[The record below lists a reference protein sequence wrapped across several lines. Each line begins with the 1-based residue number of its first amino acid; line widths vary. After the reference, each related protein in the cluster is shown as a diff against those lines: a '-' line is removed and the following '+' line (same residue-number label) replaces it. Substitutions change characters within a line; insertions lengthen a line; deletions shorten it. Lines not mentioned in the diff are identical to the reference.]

1 MIAGSR
7 NRVERWLAAVV
18 AWFRNLG
25 EQLGHIWRRSLQL
38 RVVVSTLTLSLIV
51 ITILGVV
58 LTSQITD
65 RLLDA
70 KINAAVE
77 EMSRARNTVQSTL
90 SGVHDSSTPLVRLD
104 DARRALSAG
113 SSTSAGSGGAA
124 GSYDSALAMYG
135 DNHRELT
142 AGPIQEI
149 PPELRHF
156 VQSNQVSYQFATI
169 TDSEGRRGSAL
180 IIGSPSAEI
189 DSLEIYLVF
198 PLSSEERSLSLMR
211 GTMLIGGVVLLVLL
225 AAITALVTRQ
235 VVLPIRSAAR
245 IASRFADGRLK
256 ERMLVRGEDDMA
268 RLAMAFNEM
277 AESLSNQITQLEE
290 FGNLQ
295 RRFTSDVS
303 HELRTP
309 LTTVRMAADLIHGS
323 SDDLDPALAR
333 SAELLVNE
341 LDRFEGLLNDLLE
354 ISRHDAG
361 VAELQVESLDV
372 RMCAR
377 AAVSTVRHL
386 AKETG
391 VELVVDMPEEP
402 LVAEVDPRRVE
413 RVLRNLL
420 ANAIDHSEGKPV
432 LMRVRGDTDANSVA
446 FVVRDQGVGLRPG
459 EEKMVF
465 NRFWRS
471 DPSRVRRSGGTGLGL
486 SISVEDANLHDGK
499 LEAWGESGVGA
510 SFRLTLPLVRGR
522 KLGASPLPLEPPRR
536 RGGPPAEPPPPEVGN
551 LTEAAGFVSAGPDVS
566 TRPMT
571 RVADESAYRTDSFP
585 HLGTEQVAPPEHPT
599 TQPDAPGVR
608 SGNAETHPI
617 SPDAPV
623 SSSASGTDAPET
635 EPVSAEA
642 RPDALESGPEL
653 SRGEPSPGARQPD
666 SSKAESDSS
675 EREPGGLDGD
685 PVPGDPRRDPP
696 GVRPAPSERGP
707 GGLTSDPGSVEQ
719 RPDSSDSRPEVPDAR
734 SDAAGSRTEPAGAEP
749 GSDDDRPDG
758 HVDAAQG
765 NGVFPW
771 GSTSPADPAQPHTDA
786 PASRRARGRDAGADS
801 GRPRPP
807 GAVGSGSDGPDDS
820 VLTESGD
827 GKA

>member
-7 NRVERWLAAVV
+7 NRVQRWLAVVV

-25 EQLGHIWRRSLQL
+25 EQLGHVWRRSLQL

-65 RLLDA
+65 RLLDF

-77 EMSRARNTVQSTL
+77 EMTRARTTVQNSLT
-90 SGVHDSSTPLVRLD
+90 GVHDSGTPQGRLD
-104 DARRALSAG
+104 DARRSLSNSVG
-113 SSTSAGSGGAA
+113 GTQSGGAA
-124 GSYDSALAMYG
+124 GSYESALVMTG
-135 DNHRELT
+135 DGQAET
-142 AGPIQEI
+142 SAGPIQEI
-149 PPELRHF
+149 PPELRTF
-156 VQSNQVSYQFATI
+156 VQQRQVSYQFATI
-169 TDSEGRRGSAL
+169 SSADGYQGRAL
-180 IIGSPSAEI
+180 IIGSPAQDI
-189 DSLEIYLVF
+189 DRLEIYLIF
-198 PLSSEERSLSLMR
+198 PLSNEQRSLDLMR
-211 GTMLIGGVVLLVLL
+211 GTMLIGGIVLL

-268 RLAMAFNEM
+268 RLAMSFNEM

-386 AKETG
+386 ARESG

-432 LMRVRGDTDANSVA
+432 LMRMRGDADANAVA
-446 FVVRDQGVGLRPG
+446 IVVRDQGVGLRPG
-459 EEKMVF
+459 EEKLVF

-471 DPSRVRRSGGTGLGL
+471 DPSRMRRSGGTGLGL
-486 SISVEDANLHDGK
+486 SISVEDANLHEGK
-499 LEAWGESGVGA
+499 LEAWGEIGVGA

-522 KLGASPLPLEPPRR
+522 KLGTSPLTLEPPKV
-536 RGGPPAEPPPPEVGN
+536 RGTVSPEQLALDIAGSDASPAAIESAAAVLDSAATAEELIAGIPETGTSP
-551 LTEAAGFVSAGPDVS
+551 LGFDTPAAGFEAVDPAFPS
-566 TRPMT
+566 TT
-571 RVADESAYRTDSFP
+571 NGTDEST
-585 HLGTEQVAPPEHPT
+585 
-599 TQPDAPGVR
+599 
-608 SGNAETHPI
+608 
-617 SPDAPV
+617 
-623 SSSASGTDAPET
+623 
-635 EPVSAEA
+635 
-642 RPDALESGPEL
+642 
-653 SRGEPSPGARQPD
+653 GEKP
-666 SSKAESDSS
+666 
-675 EREPGGLDGD
+675 
-685 PVPGDPRRDPP
+685 
-696 GVRPAPSERGP
+696 
-707 GGLTSDPGSVEQ
+707 
-719 RPDSSDSRPEVPDAR
+719 
-734 SDAAGSRTEPAGAEP
+734 
-749 GSDDDRPDG
+749 
-758 HVDAAQG
+758 
-765 NGVFPW
+765 
-771 GSTSPADPAQPHTDA
+771 
-786 PASRRARGRDAGADS
+786 
-801 GRPRPP
+801 
-807 GAVGSGSDGPDDS
+807 SGSDPSGGDVPASPGDS
-820 VLTESGD
+820 RS
-827 GKA
+827 